1 MAQVIMDKFT
11 KNVFKEKS
19 IIDPNKKLRA
29 AVVGIGWIAEA
40 QVDSYLRCEDV
51 DLVALCE
58 IVPGKAEAFIEA
70 LGIQDRG
77 IKVYNSTADMYAHE
91 KLDIV
96 SICTCNSSHE
106 QLAIEALDAG
116 ANVLCEKPMCVTLD
130 EAVNMCR
137 AAKRN
142 NKILSVGFQ
151 PRMTKYMQD
160 IVNIVRSGELGE
172 VYYIQSGGGRRH
184 GIPTPFGTSLIE
196 SSKSGFGAMGD
207 IGCYSLDML
216 LNAVGYPKPLT
227 VSAYKSDFFGKDP
240 AYYKGHPEYA
250 EAFDVDDFAAAF
262 IRLEGGII
270 LDFRIAWAMHMDT
283 TGDALILGKK
293 GGLRIP
299 STPAWNGSFDGP
311 LKIYHDVAGEMVETV
326 MPFQDEDIGELY
338 YKKVRSFVSAVNYGT
353 EIPSPAEQILYQ
365 QAILDG
371 MARSAELGREVEIVI
386 PEI

>member
-1 MAQVIMDKFT
+1 
-11 KNVFKEKS
+11 
-19 IIDPNKKLRA
+19 
-29 AVVGIGWIAEA
+29 
-40 QVDSYLRCEDV
+40 
-51 DLVALCE
+51 
-58 IVPGKAEAFIEA
+58 
-70 LGIQDRG
+70 
-77 IKVYNSTADMYAHE
+77 
-91 KLDIV
+91 
-96 SICTCNSSHE
+96 
-106 QLAIEALDAG
+106 
-116 ANVLCEKPMCVTLD
+116 
-130 EAVNMCR
+130 
-137 AAKRN
+137 
-142 NKILSVGFQ
+142 
-151 PRMTKYMQD
+151 MTKYMQD

-240 AYYKGHPEYA
+240 NYYKGHSEYA

-311 LKIYHDVAGEMVETV
+311 LTIYHDVAGEQVQTV
-326 MPFQDEDIGELY
+326 LPFEDEDIGELY
-338 YKKVRSFVSAVNYGT
+338 YKKVRAFVSAVNYGT
-353 EIPSPAEQILYQ
+353 EVPSPAEQILYQ
-365 QAILDG
+365 MAILDG
-371 MARSAELGREVEIVI
+371 MTRSAELGKEVDIVI